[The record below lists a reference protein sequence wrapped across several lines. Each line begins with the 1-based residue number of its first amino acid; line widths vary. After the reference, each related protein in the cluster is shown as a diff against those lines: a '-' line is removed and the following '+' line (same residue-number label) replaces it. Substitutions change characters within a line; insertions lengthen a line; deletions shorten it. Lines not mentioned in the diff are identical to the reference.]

1 MKRVDNKVALVTGAA
16 GAIAS
21 AILRRLGENGAK
33 LVLTDQSDQG
43 QQAADKL
50 KADGFSATFVKHDV
64 TSEQSWDDAVKH
76 ATDTYGRLDVLVNC
90 AGVTS
95 KLGQPFDSI
104 PYEEWRRVMNV
115 NLDGTFL
122 GTRAGVRAMKTTGGG
137 SIVNIGSCAVF
148 FGTRGGAAYGASKGG
163 VRTLTKQAAWSCAKH
178 GYKVRINSIHPYFVW
193 TPLIATRSIAEHGSE
208 EAAKKKLAEPV
219 PLGSLGEPDD
229 VAWAVIYLASDE
241 SKFVTASDL
250 IIDGGVTAS

>member
-1 MKRVDNKVALVTGAA
+1 MKRVENKIALVTGAA
-16 GAIAS
+16 GAIAG
-21 AILRRLGENGAK
+21 AILRRLGEHGAK
-33 LVLTDQSDQG
+33 LVLTDQSDEG
-43 QQAADKL
+43 QSAADKL
-50 KADGFSATFVKHDV
+50 KAEGVPAIYVKHDV
-64 TSEQSWDDAVKH
+64 TDEKSWADAIDRAV
-76 ATDTYGRLDVLVNC
+76 AEYGRLDILVNC

-95 KLGQPFDSI
+95 KLGQPFDNI
-104 PYEEWRRVMNV
+104 PYEEWRRVMSV

-178 GYKVRINSIHPYFVW
+178 GYKIRVNSIHPYFVW
-193 TPLIATRSIAEHGSE
+193 TPLIASRAIAEHGSE

-219 PLGSLGEPDD
+219 PLGCLGEPDD
-229 VAWAVIYLASDE
+229 VAWAAVYLASNE

-250 IIDGGVTAS
+250 VIDGGVTAS